1 MTLRD
6 RLVVTAVV
14 VIAIV
19 GAAWVLVVSPER
31 KQANQLATQV
41 AGAKAKLASAESK
54 LATARQAATSYA
66 SAYASIVSMGK
77 AVPTGQEVPGLVYE
91 LSQAS
96 KREGV
101 KFQSISVA
109 SGTAA
114 SSPASAGSSA
124 SASAAANAAS
134 AGFAQV
140 PLTLM
145 FSGSFSSIEHML
157 RGLTDL
163 ATRTPAG
170 TLEVNG
176 RLLTVQSVVFSSASE
191 PGKHDQLTASV
202 TATAYQLPPEA
213 STATPASTG
222 TGSTASSSAAASP
235 TAAAIV
241 KANP

>member
-6 RLVVTAVV
+6 RLVLTTVV

-41 AGAKAKLASAESK
+41 AGAKAKLVSAESK

-101 KFQSISVA
+101 KFQSVSVA
-109 SGTAA
+109 SGTAG
-114 SSPASAGSSA
+114 SPAPGGSSA
-124 SASAAANAAS
+124 SASAAASAAS

-140 PLTLM
+140 PLSLV

-170 TLEVNG
+170 ALEVNG
-176 RLLTVQSVVFSSASE
+176 RLLTVQSVSFSSSSE
-191 PGKHDQLTASV
+191 PGKHDQLTAAV

-222 TGSTASSSAAASP
+222 TGSTASSSAASSP